1 MRFRYVP
8 LERKLVK
15 QSLLLNSSD
24 VQARAKYGRRGGSL
38 PNSSVGAADIRSETA
53 QH

>member
-24 VQARAKYGRRGGSL
+24 VQARAKYGTRGGSL
-38 PNSSVGAADIRSETA
+38 PTSVGAADIRSETA